1 MLWLTVFRSRLEQK
15 GNNMEEILYFY
26 LTNHS
31 FQVFVNK
38 GCQTYNKTRDEML
51 NLATVKEVYREMQHG
66 GCNEERDGGEN
77 STGTNATDSTVTC
90 DT

>member
-1 MLWLTVFRSRLEQK
+1 
-15 GNNMEEILYFY
+15 MEEILYFY

-38 GCQTYNKTRDEML
+38 GCQTYNKTSDEML
-51 NLATVKEVYREMQHG
+51 GLATVREVYREMQHG
-66 GCNEERDGGEN
+66 GCNEEKDNGEAN
-77 STGTNATDSTVTC
+77 SGSSDATGTNVTC